1 MGIKLKNIT
10 KVIFALSV
18 IVFGIIAG
26 LTMSIMEIVSL
37 SDFFTNKEYYESETH
52 RREIEKD
59 LNKLTVLL
67 EDNRT
72 QINSGTYGDTTDD
85 SETKLYNKNMPDA
98 LKKVSYTYF
107 FAHYS
112 FYHNSI
118 SFRSDDDEQ
127 YRIFSDFYDTFHNNK
142 LLLSEES
149 DYYNAEPAF
158 IFSFKSITNNKNTY
172 IVRHKEISSYGNY
185 INNKISFEDLS
196 DYNKGLSDILVII
209 SYSDEYLL
217 NANKNWQ
224 KLTVIA
230 NILAI
235 IAILTLF
242 YIMLYITTRCRCHFH
257 GNNYEYLK
265 NTPKFW
271 DLAIIITP
279 IVISKSYLIQPLL
292 ALVPIFILI
301 LYLCYELPSLL
312 YAIKNKTLFNSSFI
326 VKTARLIKN
335 NKKKIYSTINKLAF
349 LKKLLI
355 CFVDIITGKKFNVK
369 GASTVEKFIFRY
381 SMLFVVIISAA
392 FMIYISWY
400 DIVLTNTNILII
412 FFAYTL
418 LFIFYHY
425 HAQKL
430 LSYFNI
436 IEKQIEKMYSGCYQI
451 DTDACKGTAFER
463 DIDMLAQIGTI
474 FEKNMEDKIKME
486 RTKVELVTNVSH
498 DLKTPLTSI
507 ISYIDLLSHD
517 ESLSPEARDYVN
529 ILAKKSDRL
538 KHIVNDVFELAMTTS
553 GEIKVNN
560 AILNLNKLII
570 QTTTDLEDKFN
581 NAGMDVRI
589 KLADVDVFISS
600 DGDRL
605 YRIIQ
610 NLIDNA
616 LKFSLKGTRIYIQET
631 AFDGK
636 ATVKITNT
644 ANYEM
649 DFTKE
654 DVMERFFRGDKSRN
668 SEGSGLGLSIAQG
681 FTIACGGTFDI
692 DINGDQFNAMM
703 TFPIIPEIV
712 TEELRKAVNNA

>member
-1 MGIKLKNIT
+1 M
-10 KVIFALSV
+10 VSV
-18 IVFGIIAG
+18 ILFGITTL
-26 LTMSIMEIVSL
+26 LTISIIETISPY
-37 SDFFTNKEYYESETH
+37 DFFTNKKYYESETH
-52 RREIEKD
+52 RKKIEKD
-59 LNKLTVLL
+59 LNNLIQSMQK
-67 EDNRT
+67 NRT
-72 QINSGTYGDTTDD
+72 QNNSDTYIDTTSD
-85 SETKLYNKNMPDA
+85 SKAKVYCKNVPDE
-98 LKKVSYTYF
+98 LKQVNYTYF
-107 FAHYS
+107 FAEHYS
-112 FYHNSI
+112 FYHDNINI
-118 SFRSDDDEQ
+118 SFRSEDYNQ
-127 YRIFSDFYDTFHNNK
+127 YREFYDFSNKFYNNNF
-142 LLLSEES
+142 LLYEDSTS
-149 DYYNAEPAF
+149 YDAEPDF
-158 IFSFKSITNNKNTY
+158 ILSLTWITDNRNTY
-172 IVRHKEISSYGNY
+172 VVRHKNISSYGNY
-185 INNKISFEDLS
+185 INNKINFNDLS
-196 DYNKGLSDILVII
+196 DKNKELNNILVIL

-217 NANKNWQ
+217 NTDKNWQ
-224 KLTVIA
+224 SLIVSANITVI
-230 NILAI
+230 ISM
-235 IAILTLF
+235 LTLF
-242 YIMLYITTRCRCHFH
+242 YIILYIIARCRYHIN
-257 GNNYEYLK
+257 GNSYKYLK
-265 NTPKFW
+265 RTPKFW
-271 DLAIIITP
+271 DLTIIVTP
-279 IVISKSYLIQPLL
+279 IIAVKFYLIQPLL
-292 ALVPIFILI
+292 ALVPSIIFI
-301 LYLCYELPSLL
+301 LYLCYALPSLL
-312 YAIKNKTLFNSSFI
+312 YAIKYKTLFNSTFV
-326 VKTARLIKN
+326 VKTINFIKS
-335 NKKKIYSTINKLAF
+335 NKNKIYLAIKKLSF
-349 LKKLLI
+349 LKKPFI
-355 CFVDIITGKKFNVK
+355 CFIDIITGRRFNIK

-381 SMLFVVIISAA
+381 LILFVTIICAA
-392 FMIYISWY
+392 FIVYISWY
-400 DIVLTNTNILII
+400 DIILIDTDILII
-412 FFAYTL
+412 LFLFLL

-430 LSYFNI
+430 LSYFDI

-451 DTDACKGTAFER
+451 DTDACRGTAFER

-517 ESLSPEARDYVN
+517 ESLSQEARDYVN

-560 AILNLNKLII
+560 VILNLNKLII

-581 NAGMDVRI
+581 DAGMEVRI
-589 KLADVDVFISS
+589 KLADTDIFISS

-631 AFDGK
+631 VSNGM

-668 SEGSGLGLSIAQG
+668 SEGNGLGLSIAQG

-703 TFPIIPEIV
+703 TFPIISEKV